1 MVRILSGVD
10 KNIKNHFYFILFR
23 RCKRIPLTTK
33 TILPSIHQKF
43 YLKLNDMLILMAEE

>member
-1 MVRILSGVD
+1 MVRILSDVA

-33 TILPSIHQKF
+33 TILPSIQKF